1 MLINAD
7 YWKLS
12 TEHRTQR
19 RWNRQWEYPTVRIE
33 IIELLFHRIF
43 QILEFFPFPSRFL
56 FRYICS
62 FLLIVMAR
70 KFGDSMK
77 NDLKR
82 RDGGFFRKES
92 EGYTDGYTVVVN
104 GVIKRN
110 STVTRRCVQGVAKR
124 LRRDRRRFYRSQGN
138 LLEEVLLR
146 RAGVSVCT
154 IANKFQ
160 QLWSSSRLLSF
171 STTTFSSHPS
181 PNANWVCAHF
191 RRSRN
196 KIYPQRIN

>member
-82 RDGGFFRKES
+82 HAMVGFFGRK
-92 EGYTDGYTVVVN
+92 
-104 GVIKRN
+104 
-110 STVTRRCVQGVAKR
+110 AKDT
-124 LRRDRRRFYRSQGN
+124 LMDTLS
-138 LLEEVLLR
+138 LLMALLR
-146 RAGVSVCT
+146 GIRRWRAGAYRALQNAYDATADDFIEAKETCWKKCYCDAPVYLCVRSL
-154 IANKFQ
+154 INSNNSGAP
-160 QLWSSSRLLSF
+160 RG
-171 STTTFSSHPS
+171 SSHFPQPPS
-181 PNANWVCAHF
+181 PRISLLTRIEFARTFDDHAIKF
-191 RRSRN
+191 TRN
-196 KIYPQRIN
+196 E